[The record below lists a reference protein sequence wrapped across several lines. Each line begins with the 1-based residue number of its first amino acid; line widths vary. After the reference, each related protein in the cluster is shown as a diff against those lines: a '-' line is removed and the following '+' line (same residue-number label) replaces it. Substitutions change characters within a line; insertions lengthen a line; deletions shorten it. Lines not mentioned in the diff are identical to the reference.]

1 VLSVRIRNPARA
13 FVDRKLLRSVSRAVA
28 RQEGLNGRLALSIHL
43 VDDAGIRDVNRQFRG
58 VDAATDVLSFPL
70 LQQLQPG
77 SAEFTLPP
85 DLPAELGDVLI
96 SVERASAQ
104 AQEFG
109 HSVKRELC
117 YLLVHGLLHLLGYD
131 HVEESE
137 RLEMRRR
144 EEAVLAP
151 LGLSR

>member
-1 VLSVRIRNPARA
+1 
-13 FVDRKLLRSVSRAVA
+13 
-28 RQEGLNGRLALSIHL
+28 LNGRLALSIYL
-43 VDDAGIRDVNRQFRG
+43 VDDAEIRDVNRRFRG

-70 LQQLQPG
+70 LQELQSE
-77 SAEFTLPP
+77 SAEFKLPP

-109 HSVKRELC
+109 HSFERELC
-117 YLLVHGLLHLLGYD
+117 YLLVHGMLHLLGYD

-137 RLEMRRR
+137 RLQMRRH